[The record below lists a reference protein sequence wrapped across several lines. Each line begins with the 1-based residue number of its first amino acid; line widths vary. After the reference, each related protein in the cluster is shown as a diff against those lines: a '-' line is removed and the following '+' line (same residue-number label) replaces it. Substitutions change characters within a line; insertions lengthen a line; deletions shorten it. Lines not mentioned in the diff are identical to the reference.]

1 MAKEDA
7 NDDSARGHATG
18 SAQSAAATLAPD
30 SDSDEPSYAELKV
43 DAALIA
49 RIDEIVGRRDRLWQ
63 LIHNTE
69 EKRAQV
75 KGDIFTRVLADYHKQ
90 VAAVDEEYE
99 PVSHLICQA
108 LAVVAEHEH
117 ALRQE
122 LEHVNDAIVEMR
134 FRCEVG
140 EFSEEDLFPME
151 AENLRQLKEQSS
163 RLQVIEA
170 TYTQC
175 RKYLRDDDFAQVTG
189 GGGAPGLATEE
200 DAEAKADVEVEAE
213 VDDDAIVD
221 AATDAGADL
230 DEFESTPEVAV
241 FSGEVPTTKPA
252 LQPVDN
258 DSMATQYEQRPAM
271 RRMSGETVAQ
281 RPGAGVHRPHC
292 FIVVKNEHGG
302 DEAYLLGD
310 EPFAIGRHPKNNLV
324 LNDRGIS
331 RRHARILAENN
342 GRYSIQDL
350 SSGNGVFIN
359 GNRLQEK
366 SELNNGDHI
375 VMGTCQMSYVE
386 KLE

>member
-7 NDDSARGHATG
+7 IGDSARAPAEAAGPSALATTSPG
-18 SAQSAAATLAPD
+18 SD
-30 SDSDEPSYAELKV
+30 DDEPSYAELKV
-43 DAALIA
+43 DPDLIA
-49 RIDEIVGRRDRLWQ
+49 QIDEIVGRRDRLWQ

-69 EKRAQV
+69 EKRAGV

-99 PVSHLICQA
+99 PISHLICQA
-108 LAVVAEHEH
+108 LAVVAEHDHE
-117 ALRQE
+117 LRQE

-151 AENLRQLKEQSS
+151 AENLRQLKELST

-189 GGGAPGLATEE
+189 GGGVPGATTEE
-200 DAEAKADVEVEAE
+200 DAEDESE
-213 VDDDAIVD
+213 VDDDAIV
-221 AATDAGADL
+221 AATADADDDL
-230 DEFESTPEVAV
+230 NDFDAQPEAGV
-241 FSGEVPTTKPA
+241 FAGEVPTTKPA

-258 DSMATQYEQRPAM
+258 DSMATQFEPRPAM

-281 RPGAGVHRPHC
+281 RAGGVRRPHC
-292 FIVVKNEHGG
+292 FIVVKNEQGG

-342 GRYSIQDL
+342 GHYSIQDL

-366 SELNNGDHI
+366 AELSNGDHI
-375 VMGTCQMSYVE
+375 VMGTCQMSYIE
-386 KLE
+386 KPE